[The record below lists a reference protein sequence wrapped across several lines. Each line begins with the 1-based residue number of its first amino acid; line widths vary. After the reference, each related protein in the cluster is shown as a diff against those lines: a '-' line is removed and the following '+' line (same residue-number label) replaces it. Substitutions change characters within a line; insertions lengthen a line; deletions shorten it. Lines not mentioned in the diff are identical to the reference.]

1 MMNKR
6 LITSTDKSVV
16 NVWQRQLGELSARNF
31 THRLGGSE
39 DLVLRLDI
47 HGKLN
52 KHQGCVNTVSFSADG
67 DTLVSGSDDTRL
79 ILWNWET
86 GKVNLSFHSGHNDN
100 VFQAKFMPYS
110 NDRSIV
116 TCAAD
121 GQVRHIQISE
131 HGKVETSLLASHT
144 RRAHKLAI
152 EPGSPHIFYTCGEDG
167 LVLHFDLRTGAPTK
181 LLTCRGHDVRV
192 SYKPVVKL
200 NAIAI
205 DPRNPNL
212 FAVAGSDEYTRLFDI
227 RKYNWDGSSDFG
239 QPTNYF
245 CPPHLI
251 GNDRVGI
258 TGLAFSEQSELL
270 VSYNDEFI
278 YLFTREMGLGPNPP
292 ISMSSDGSEMSDDP
306 KSKASPSSMDTDE
319 KTVPQV
325 YKGHMNSETVK
336 GVNFFGP
343 KCEYVV
349 SGSDCG
355 RIFIWKKKGGELIRV
370 MEGDKHVVNCIE
382 SHPHTMV
389 LASSGIEH
397 DIKMWTPKA
406 LERAPL
412 PQNIEQGSISGRLIW
427 YTIGD
432 EDEDDEYSY
441 DDYMFDDEN
450 DEDDED
456 EDDDDSDDQD
466 EDDDDSDGGNVLNES
481 GRNCEDDD
489 ANNCDS
495 FLDGNEN
502 GSNPP
507 QPDSKE
513 IKNLPVLSSRH
524 LSLSPLS
531 KDAAMGLVMGA
542 ATGRGWTTGSGME
555 GPPTPAGID
564 SQSSTENVST
574 FPWSLFTKSPRRRM
588 LVAFTCNICGQ
599 RTTRAINPH
608 AFTDGTVF
616 VQCCGCNAFH
626 KLVDNLNLFHEMKC
640 YVSPGFDYKGNGWD
654 AVNFKCLEM
663 EDDDDEIFPFQ

>member
-6 LITSTDKSVV
+6 LKTSSDKAVV
-16 NVWQRQLGELSARNF
+16 NVWQRQLGEISARNF
-31 THRLGGSE
+31 AHRLGGSE
-39 DLVLRLDI
+39 DLVLRLDV
-47 HGKLN
+47 HRKLD
-52 KHQGCVNTVSFSADG
+52 KHRGCVNTVSFNADG
-67 DTLVSGSDDTRL
+67 DILLSGSDDRRL

-86 GKVNLSFHSGHNDN
+86 GKVKLSFHSGHNSN

-110 NDRSIV
+110 DDRSIV

-121 GQVRHIQISE
+121 GQVRHTQILE
-131 HGKVETSLLASHT
+131 RGQVESSKLARH
-144 RRAHKLAI
+144 RGRAHKLAI

-167 LVLHFDLRTGAPTK
+167 LVQHFDLRTGAPTK
-181 LLTCRGHDVRV
+181 LLTCQTLDGRR
-192 SYKPVVKL
+192 SYLPVVSL

-227 RKYNWDGSSDFG
+227 RKYNWDGSSDIG

-251 GNDRVGI
+251 GNDQVGI

-292 ISMSSDGSEMSDDP
+292 ISMSSDASEMSDDHE
-306 KSKASPSSMDTDE
+306 SEESPSSMDTDE

-325 YKGHMNSETVK
+325 YKGHLNSETVK

-370 MEGDKHVVNCIE
+370 MEGDKDVVNCIK

-389 LASSGIEH
+389 LASSGIEN

-406 LERAPL
+406 LERATL
-412 PQNIEQGSISGRLIW
+412 PQNIEQVSIPGRLIW
-427 YTIGD
+427 YAIGD

-441 DDYMFDDEN
+441 DDYMFDDDDNDEN

-456 EDDDDSDDQD
+456 EDDDDNDSDDQD
-466 EDDDDSDGGNVLNES
+466 EDDNDSDDQDEDDGGGDGDNVENEN

-489 ANNCDS
+489 DANNHDS
-495 FLDGNEN
+495 FLDGY
-502 GSNPP
+502 
-507 QPDSKE
+507 D
-513 IKNLPVLSSRH
+513 LH
-524 LSLSPLS
+524 
-531 KDAAMGLVMGA
+531 
-542 ATGRGWTTGSGME
+542 
-555 GPPTPAGID
+555 
-564 SQSSTENVST
+564 
-574 FPWSLFTKSPRRRM
+574 
-588 LVAFTCNICGQ
+588 
-599 RTTRAINPH
+599 
-608 AFTDGTVF
+608 
-616 VQCCGCNAFH
+616 
-626 KLVDNLNLFHEMKC
+626 
-640 YVSPGFDYKGNGWD
+640 
-654 AVNFKCLEM
+654 
-663 EDDDDEIFPFQ
+663 